1 MNMHLKWNCG
11 QGAAL
16 AATLVL
22 GALVPC
28 VSAAAEGGGSNYTPG
43 SYGDFGAGMAPQSYL
58 RNDVS
63 FYEAGI
69 GPRPI
74 NGGLDPGFEQDL
86 WMDRLTLG
94 GFMDSG
100 SSGAKFGIEL
110 QIPYVFD
117 LTVTQNPG
125 GPPFDSFASPR
136 DHAFADPTIKPQIA
150 WGSGPHYGKFS
161 LGIVAPWG
169 THDDGSVLSAGRHYW
184 SFDPSFSHTYL
195 SESGWDVSTTV
206 GFMINLENHQSG
218 PNYETG
224 DEAHIDALIGKHFGE
239 NFALGVAGY
248 WYHQIDDDKGP
259 IPPPLEM
266 GYQGDSTG
274 YGPVIMFGNK
284 NVSLVAKWM
293 YENYA
298 DNRLAVICTRFL
310 SWRASAASHRRRR
323 CPWRLLPWRASSRHR
338 PATTASG
345 GCRWRRCARFVGSVS
360 RDAARPTRGC
370 QRLLLRFHRAS
381 ALQEQLHRDHWCGRD
396 HAQQPR
402 GPGAQAADASAASL
416 AVIPTARDAEAF
428 NVDLSRRRA
437 LAVRD
442 YLASRGIEV
451 TQLAVAGYGESQPI
465 ADNTTDEGRQQN
477 RRVVLSRTNCQVAPG
492 PQAVS
497 KSRAPASPRARPGAS
512 SARGARAR
520 AAPRPVSAPRR
531 TGTA

>member
-1 MNMHLKWNCG
+1 MTMHLKWNCG

-22 GALVPC
+22 GALVPR
-28 VSAAAEGGGSNYTPG
+28 VSAAAEGGSSNYTPG
-43 SYGDFGAGMAPQSYL
+43 AYGDFGAAMAPQSYL

-94 GFMDSG
+94 GFMGSG
-100 SSGAKFGIEL
+100 SSGVKFGIEL
-110 QIPYVFD
+110 QIPYMFD
-117 LTVTQNPG
+117 LTVEQNPG

-161 LGIVAPWG
+161 VGIVAPWG
-169 THDDGSVLSAGRHYW
+169 THDDSTVVSAGRHYW

-206 GFMINLENHQSG
+206 GLMINLENSLPG
-218 PNYETG
+218 PNYESG
-224 DEAHIDALIGKHFGE
+224 DEAHIDALIGKHIGE

-248 WYHQIDDDKGP
+248 WYHQLTDDKGP
-259 IPPPLEM
+259 IPRPLEL

-284 NVSLVAKWM
+284 NVSVVAKWI

-298 DNRLAVICTRFL
+298 DNRLRGDLYSLSFVARFGGEPPPPPIPVAPPPVARVEPPPPPPPPADADGDGVPDL
-310 SWRASAASHRRRR
+310 SDL
-323 CPWRLLPWRASSRHR
+323 C
-338 PATTASG
+338 PATPSG
-345 GCRWRRCARFVGSVS
+345 QRADVNGCSCDFTVQVHFRSNSTEITG
-360 RDAARPTRGC
+360 
-370 QRLLLRFHRAS
+370 
-381 ALQEQLHRDHWCGRD
+381 
-396 HAQQPR
+396 
-402 GPGAQAADASAASL
+402 ADAITLDSL
-416 AVIPTARDAEAF
+416 ADQVRKLPTISGELGGHSDSQGPEQF
-428 NVDLSRRRA
+428 NLDLSRRRA

-442 YLASRGIEV
+442 YLASRGITV
-451 TQLAVAGYGESQPI
+451 TQLAVAGYGEAQPI
-465 ADNTTDEGRQQN
+465 ADNTTDEGRQKN
-477 RRVVLSRTNCQVAPG
+477 RRVVLSRTNCQVG
-492 PQAVS
+492 PQAQ
-497 KSRAPASPRARPGAS
+497 
-512 SARGARAR
+512 
-520 AAPRPVSAPRR
+520 
-531 TGTA
+531 

>member
-28 VSAAAEGGGSNYTPG
+28 VSAAAEGGGSNYMPG
-43 SYGDFGAGMAPQSYL
+43 TYGDFGAGMSPPSYL
-58 RNDVS
+58 RNDVI

-125 GPPFDSFASPR
+125 GPPFNSFASPR
-136 DHAFADPTIKPQIA
+136 DHAFGDPTIKPQIA
-150 WGSGPHYGKFS
+150 WGAGPHYGKVS
-161 LGIVAPWG
+161 VGVVAPWG
-169 THDDGSVLSAGRHYW
+169 THDEGNVLSVGRHYW
-184 SFDPSFSHTYL
+184 SFDPSFSHTYR
-195 SESGWDVSTTV
+195 SDSGWDVSTTV

-218 PNYETG
+218 PNYESG

-239 NFALGVAGY
+239 NFALGVTGY

-259 IPPPLEM
+259 IPPPLEI

-284 NVSLVAKWM
+284 NVSLVAKWI

-298 DNRLAVICTRFL
+298 DNRLRGDLYSLSFVARFGGEPPPAPTPVAPPPVARVEPPPPPPPPPPADADGDGVPDL
-310 SWRASAASHRRRR
+310 SDL
-323 CPWRLLPWRASSRHR
+323 C
-338 PATTASG
+338 PAT
-345 GCRWRRCARFVGSVS
+345 
-360 RDAARPTRGC
+360 
-370 QRLLLRFHRAS
+370 
-381 ALQEQLHRDHWCGRD
+381 
-396 HAQQPR
+396 PR
-402 GPGAQAADASAASL
+402 GQRADVNGCSCDFTVQVHFRSNSTEITGADAITLDSL
-416 AVIPTARDAEAF
+416 ADQVRKLPTISGELGGHSDSQGPEAF

-442 YLASRGIEV
+442 YLASRGITV
-451 TQLAVAGYGESQPI
+451 TQLAVAGYGEAQPI

-477 RRVVLSRTNCQVAPG
+477 RRVVLSRTNCQVG
-492 PQAVS
+492 PQAQ
-497 KSRAPASPRARPGAS
+497 
-512 SARGARAR
+512 
-520 AAPRPVSAPRR
+520 
-531 TGTA
+531 